1 MYVHVYEQ
9 DNRKKNV
16 ECLPVTAEETGEPP
30 WRVRP
35 ALGSAVGRCVS
46 WGITECQ
53 GGKPTFSRGLLKTQP
68 LSLGRV
74 STVDYSPAATAA
86 ANSLLNLQGYLSGD
100 ILQSGVSFFLSS
112 PVSLYDPLGLLGIR
126 TGGQASCPATQRPEQ
141 TSARK
146 GPEWSSE
153 GWGLG

>member
-16 ECLPVTAEETGEPP
+16 ECLPLTAEETGEPP

-68 LSLGRV
+68 LRIHIYRASYGKIFLEV
-74 STVDYSPAATAA
+74 LFSIE
-86 ANSLLNLQGYLSGD
+86 YLINFHLKSYKVQD
-100 ILQSGVSFFLSS
+100 IF
-112 PVSLYDPLGLLGIR
+112 R
-126 TGGQASCPATQRPEQ
+126 N
-141 TSARK
+141 
-146 GPEWSSE
+146 
-153 GWGLG
+153 

>member
-35 ALGSAVGRCVS
+35 ALGSAVGCCVS

-68 LSLGRV
+68 LSLGHV

-86 ANSLLNLQGYLSGD
+86 ANSLQ
-100 ILQSGVSFFLSS
+100 
-112 PVSLYDPLGLLGIR
+112 
-126 TGGQASCPATQRPEQ
+126 SCPTLCNPMDCSLPGSSLRGIFQ
-141 TSARK
+141 ARVLQ
-146 GPEWSSE
+146 
-153 GWGLG
+153 WGAIAFSGTTVHSVANIGHN

>member
-74 STVDYSPAATAA
+74 STVDCSPAATAA
-86 ANSLLNLQGYLSGD
+86 ANSL
-100 ILQSGVSFFLSS
+100 QSCPTLCHPIDGSPPGS
-112 PVSLYDPLGLLGIR
+112 PVPGTLQARILERGAIAFSDNVIKRTKIR
-126 TGGQASCPATQRPEQ
+126 KYAG
-141 TSARK
+141 K
-146 GPEWSSE
+146 Y
-153 GWGLG
+153 